1 MSGSAQQSAYAF
13 LKDQILSG
21 QLAAAVQIRPE
32 QVAAEIGVSRMPVR
46 EALLQL
52 HSEGLVTFGKNRR
65 PFVTARSP
73 NEIIEM
79 FEIRVALECL
89 AVARAAPRLTDADFE
104 DLERLLQA
112 MDAASSDRPQWM
124 SLHSRFHD
132 VIYAAAN
139 MPRLQEEIRRARDAI
154 LPFLRMYID
163 LYSMPEMPGVEH
175 ASLLKI
181 LRKRDPNLAATAL
194 ADHIRSAASGV
205 IYFIL
210 SGRHAGGETLSH
222 IDPQPLSM
230 EKK

>member
-1 MSGSAQQSAYAF
+1 MSGSAQQSAYAY
-13 LKDQILSG
+13 LKEQILSG
-21 QLAAAVQIRPE
+21 ELAATVHIKPE
-32 QVAAEIGVSRMPVR
+32 QVAAAIGISRMPVR

-73 NEIIEM
+73 NEIIEL

-89 AVARAAPRLTDADFE
+89 AVARAAPHLSDADFE
-104 DLERLLQA
+104 KLERLLQV
-112 MDAASSDRPQWM
+112 MDAASGDRPRWM
-124 SLHSRFHD
+124 TLHSQFHD
-132 VIYAAAN
+132 VIYAAAK
-139 MPRLQEEIRRARDAI
+139 MPRLHEEIRRARDAI
-154 LPFLRMYID
+154 RPFLLMYID
-163 LYSMPEMPGVEH
+163 LYSLPEMPGVEH

-210 SGRHAGGETLSH
+210 SGRHVSGESLSH
-222 IDPQPLSM
+222 IYPQPLSM
-230 EKK
+230 EKR